1 MVCSSGG
8 DKIRSGLDTFRGRVG
23 IRHDSPDLSKKRRQL
38 YFWQLAVRL
47 TFRRFTSTWERVKRD
62 ELVCTQAS
70 GALIPDRVS
79 AQEHGIWAYRS
90 AKSIHQG
97 MFSSRQFACTGPP
110 SSRST
115 HRTWKEKLE
124 KGTSSFRYESRWNC
138 FLPNYWGIRG
148 VNSYRHPE
156 SWKVRFDTHVSVAQ
170 TSARWPLYR
179 GRFPVGHRDS
189 LVIQRTLRRRLSQ
202 IIPH

>member
-1 MVCSSGG
+1 MNKDESLGCNKGKDFCLFMVCSSGG

-115 HRTWKEKLE
+115 HRTFW
-124 KGTSSFRYESRWNC
+124 R
-138 FLPNYWGIRG
+138 RG
-148 VNSYRHPE
+148 QHHS
-156 SWKVRFDTHVSVAQ
+156 DT
-170 TSARWPLYR
+170 
-179 GRFPVGHRDS
+179 S
-189 LVIQRTLRRRLSQ
+189 LVGSVFYP
-202 IIPH
+202 IIGGSA